1 MPSYNSKVAL
11 TMFTQMLREWADAVD
26 ADKLEIADTIA
37 RTLPHA
43 AELITVHDE
52 FRRHFGQA
60 CPHLMSETV
69 LEAMSRLMLCV
80 TKAQG
85 DAAETIYPSESEK
98 RLRAPGREM

>member
-26 ADKLEIADTIA
+26 ADKLATADTIA

-43 AELITVHDE
+43 AELITVHEE
-52 FRRHFGQA
+52 FRRHFGHA
-60 CPHLMSETV
+60 CPNLMSETV

-85 DAAETIYPSESEK
+85 DAAETVFPSDSEK
-98 RLRAPGREM
+98 RLYASDRD